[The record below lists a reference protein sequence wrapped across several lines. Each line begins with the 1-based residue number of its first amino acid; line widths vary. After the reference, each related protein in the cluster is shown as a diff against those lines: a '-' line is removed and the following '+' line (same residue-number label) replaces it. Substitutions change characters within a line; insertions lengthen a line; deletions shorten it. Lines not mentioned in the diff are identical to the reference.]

1 MPYEESLRAIT
12 LDADSSIGIYTGQ
25 PGQPGSAD
33 PNYGKQFCFVKVTG
47 AHQAGLATA
56 ATNELVAGVLQ
67 NKPQKT
73 GEAATVGIRG
83 VSLVMAGAAVTAGA
97 GVKCDSTS
105 RGVAATPGTDV
116 ALGIALGSASGAGEV
131 FPVLLRLGE

>member
-1 MPYEESLRAIT
+1 MPYEESIRSLS
-12 LDADSSIGIYTGQ
+12 LDADASIGIYTGH
-25 PGQPGSAD
+25 PGMPGSTD
-33 PNYGKQFCFVKVTG
+33 PNYGKQFCWIKVTG
-47 AHQAGLATA
+47 AHQVGLATA
-56 ATNELVAGVLQ
+56 AANELVTGVLQ
-67 NKPQKT
+67 NKPQKP

-105 RGVAATPGTDV
+105 RGVTATPGTDV
-116 ALGIALGSASGAGEV
+116 ALGIALGSAAGAGEV